1 MPKSSRR
8 SGAWGTVSGRNDPFS
23 RARLKLSLF
32 YLAIIVA
39 IVAVLSAAVYGVHA
53 GELREYAH
61 RRGGELEER
70 GLRPT
75 FEAGLLEEED
85 GLRRAIAVGDAVTVI
100 VAGGLSY
107 LLAGR
112 TLRPIRVAM
121 DSQKR
126 FFADAAHDLRTPLAA
141 MRTEAEVALSRADL
155 SREEAV
161 RVVTSHLEEIGRL
174 SAMVDQMLAL
184 IRGTAAA
191 SAPRQRV
198 PLAGLAAG
206 VVEKLAGIAERRGVR
221 VAFAGVGDGAVRGDP
236 AALERALVNV
246 VENAIVYTPPGGSV
260 RVDLGR
266 AGSRLELRT
275 SDTGIGIAAADVPHV
290 TEPFFR
296 ADRART
302 ANEAGCGLGLTIA
315 ARIVEDHQGAIQV
328 ASEPGRG
335 TTVTM
340 RFPAA

>member
-1 MPKSSRR
+1 MPNSSRR
-8 SGAWGTVSGRNDPFS
+8 SGASATASGGDDPFS

-32 YLAIIVA
+32 YLGIIVV
-39 IVAVLSAAVYGVHA
+39 IVAVLSAAVYAVHS
-53 GELREYAH
+53 GEVRESAH
-61 RRGGELEER
+61 RRVQALEEHGIR
-70 GLRPT
+70 API
-75 FEAGLLEEED
+75 EAGLLEEED
-85 GLRRAIAVGDAVTVI
+85 GLRRAILLGDAVTVAA
-100 VAGGLSY
+100 AGALSY

-121 DSQKR
+121 DTQKR

-141 MRTEAEVALSRADL
+141 MRTEAEVALDRRDL

-161 RVVTSHLEEIGRL
+161 RVISSHLEEIGRL

-184 IRGTAAA
+184 VRGAGGA

-198 PLAGLAAG
+198 PLVGLASG
-206 VVEKLAGIAERRGVR
+206 VVAKLAAIAERRGVR
-221 VAFAGVGDGAVRGDP
+221 LAFAGGGDGAVRGDP

-246 VENAIVYTPPGGSV
+246 IENAIVYTPPGGSV
-260 RVDLGR
+260 RVEVGR
-266 AGSRLELRT
+266 VGSRLELRT
-275 SDTGIGIAAADVPHV
+275 SDDGMGIAAEDLPHV
-290 TEPFFR
+290 VEPFFR
-296 ADRART
+296 ADKART

-315 ARIVEDHQGAIQV
+315 ARIVEDHQGAMQV
-328 ASEPGRG
+328 VSEQARG